1 MKLNSFLTIRNKMN
15 KLIYFFSVGLV
26 ALMLNSCTT
35 KKSADMIVHNGIVYT
50 VDTLFA
56 VAEAFAIKDGKF
68 LEIGSD
74 QNILNNYEAKNVID
88 AGGKAI
94 YPGFYDAHAHFF
106 GLGNVLDEASLFGAT
121 SFEEIV
127 DRLKAFRKENPDRQW
142 LIGRGWDQNL
152 WPNKAF
158 PNKEQLDKAFPD
170 VPVYLVRVDGHA
182 AVVNSKAFEIAG
194 IKTAREVEG
203 GLMHEEGGK
212 LTGVLIDNAMDLI
225 GNSLPESSEEDW
237 KRMLIK
243 AQDSCLSVGL
253 TTIVDAGLGRKQID
267 FLKKL
272 YGEGVLKIRDYAM
285 VALSPENLDHYLKEG
300 IYKSDKLTVRS
311 FKVMGDGALGSRGA
325 CLLENYSDANT
336 KGFLLNSPE
345 TLDASIG
352 RIAESAFQA
361 NTHAIGDSAN
371 RIVLDTY
378 GKYLKG
384 NNDRRWRIEHAQV
397 INPSDFYKFAKFS
410 IIPSVQPTHAT
421 SDMYWA
427 EARLG
432 PERIK
437 GAYAYKK
444 LLDESGILA
453 LGSDFPVEHFNPLYG
468 FHAAVARVDAKGYPK
483 GGFNP
488 ENAISRI
495 DALRGMT
502 IWAAFASF
510 EEDTRGSIEKGKA
523 ADFVILNDD
532 IMKADNDKLRDI
544 KVLRTVI
551 DGESVFENNI
561 SD

>member
-1 MKLNSFLTIRNKMN
+1 MN
-15 KLIYFFSVGLV
+15 KLMYYFFSMSFVIFILS
-26 ALMLNSCTT
+26 ACST
-35 KKSADMIVHNGIVYT
+35 KKPADMIVHNGVVYT
-50 VDTLFA
+50 VDSTFT

-68 LEIGSD
+68 LAIGMNED
-74 QNILNNYEAKNVID
+74 ILKDYDADDIID
-88 AGGKAI
+88 AKGKAI

-121 SFEEIV
+121 SFEEIIK
-127 DRLKAFRKENPDRQW
+127 RLEAFRKENPDREW

-158 PNKEQLDKAFPD
+158 PNREALDKAFPD

-182 AVVNSKAFEIAG
+182 AIVNSKAFEIAG
-194 IKTAREVEG
+194 ITGAQEVEG
-203 GLMHEEGGK
+203 GFMHVEGGK
-212 LTGVLIDNAMDLI
+212 LSGVLIDNAMDLV
-225 GNSLPESSEEDW
+225 GKSLPASSEEDW

-243 AQDSCLSVGL
+243 AQDSCLAVGL
-253 TTIVDAGLGRKQID
+253 TTIVDAGLGRNQIEL
-267 FLKKL
+267 LKKL
-272 YGEGVLKIRDYAM
+272 YDEGVLKIRDYAM
-285 VALSPENLDHYLKEG
+285 VALNPENLDYYLKEG

-311 FKVMGDGALGSRGA
+311 FKIMGDGALGSRGA

-336 KGFLLNSPE
+336 KGFLLNSPSA
-345 TLDASIG
+345 LDASIA
-352 RIAESAFQA
+352 RIAESDFQA

-384 NNDRRWRIEHAQV
+384 KNDRRWRVEHAQI
-397 INPSDFYKFAKFS
+397 INPSDFYKFSKFS

-427 EARLG
+427 KDRLG
-432 PERIK
+432 TERMK
-437 GAYAYKK
+437 GAYAYAD
-444 LLDESGILA
+444 LLKEYGMLA

-468 FHAAVARVDAKGYPK
+468 FHAAVARVDAKGYPE

-502 IWAAFASF
+502 IWAAFANF
-510 EEDTRGSIEKGKA
+510 EEGTHGSIEKGKA

-532 IMKADNDKLRDI
+532 IMKADNDQLRDV

-551 DGESVFENNI
+551 GGESVFENI
-561 SD
+561 FLIED

>member
-1 MKLNSFLTIRNKMN
+1 MN
-15 KLIYFFSVGLV
+15 KLMYSFFSI
-26 ALMLNSCTT
+26 ALTAIMFTACST
-35 KKSADMIVHNGIVYT
+35 KQSVDMIVHNGIIYT
-50 VDTLFA
+50 VDSMFT

-68 LEIGSD
+68 IEIGSNKD
-74 QNILNNYEAKNVID
+74 ILNKYDAGDVID
-88 AGGKAI
+88 ARGKAI

-127 DRLKAFRKENPDRQW
+127 EILKAFRQENPDRKW

-182 AVVNSKAFEIAG
+182 AIVNSKAFEIAG
-194 IKTAREVEG
+194 IVKAQQVEG
-203 GLMHEEGGK
+203 GLMHEEGGE

-237 KRMLIK
+237 KRMLVK
-243 AQDSCLSVGL
+243 AQDSCLAVGL

-267 FLKKL
+267 LLKKL
-272 YGEGVLKIRDYAM
+272 YDEGVLKIRDYVM

-311 FKVMGDGALGSRGA
+311 FKIMGDGALGSRGA
-325 CLLENYSDANT
+325 CLLQNYSDANT

-345 TLDASIG
+345 ALDASIS
-352 RIAESAFQA
+352 RIAASDFQA

-384 NNDRRWRIEHAQV
+384 KNDRRWRVEHAQ
-397 INPSDFYKFAKFS
+397 IIDPSDFYKFSKFS

-427 EARLG
+427 QDRLG
-432 PERIK
+432 TERMK
-437 GAYAYKK
+437 GAYAYRD
-444 LLDESGILA
+444 LLKEYGMLA

-468 FHAAVARVDAKGYPK
+468 FHAAVARVDAKGYPE

-510 EEDTRGSIEKGKA
+510 EEATHGSIEKGKA

-532 IMKADNDKLRDI
+532 IMKADNDKLRGI

-551 DGESVFENNI
+551 GGESVFLNNI

>member
-1 MKLNSFLTIRNKMN
+1 MKRLMYS
-15 KLIYFFSVGLV
+15 FFSITLL
-26 ALMLNSCTT
+26 AFMFNACST
-35 KKSADMIVHNGIVYT
+35 KKSADMIVYNGIVYT
-50 VDTLFA
+50 VDSTFT

-68 LEIGSD
+68 LAVGTD
-74 QNILNNYEAKNVID
+74 QDILNNYDAKDIID
-88 AGGKAI
+88 ARGKAI

-106 GLGNVLDEASLFGAT
+106 GLANVLDEASLFGAN

-127 DRLKAFRKENPDRQW
+127 EILKAFRQENPDREW

-158 PNKEQLDKAFPD
+158 PNKEQLDEAFPD

-182 AVVNSKAFEIAG
+182 AIVNSKAFEIAG
-194 IKTAREVEG
+194 ISAAQEVEG
-203 GLMHEEGGK
+203 GLMHEEGGR

-225 GNSLPESSEEDW
+225 GNNLPESSEDDW
-237 KRMLIK
+237 RRMLLK
-243 AQDSCLSVGL
+243 AQDSCLAVGL
-253 TTIVDAGLGRKQID
+253 TTIVDAGLGRKQIEL
-267 FLKKL
+267 LKKL

-325 CLLENYSDANT
+325 CLLQNYSDSNT

-345 TLDASIG
+345 AFDASIA
-352 RIAESAFQA
+352 RIAESDFQA

-384 NNDRRWRIEHAQV
+384 ENNRRWRVEHAQI
-397 INPSDFYKFAKFS
+397 INPSDFHKFSKFS

-427 EARLG
+427 EDRLG
-432 PERIK
+432 ADRMK
-437 GAYAYKK
+437 GAYAYAD
-444 LLDESGILA
+444 LLKEYGMLA

-468 FHAAVARVDAKGYPK
+468 FHAAVARVDAKGYPE

-510 EEDTRGSIEKGKA
+510 EEDTHGSIENGKA

-532 IMKADNDKLRDI
+532 IMKADNNKLREI

-551 DGESVFENNI
+551 GGESVFKSNFSN
-561 SD
+561 

>member
-1 MKLNSFLTIRNKMN
+1 MN
-15 KLIYFFSVGLV
+15 KLMYYFLSTSLV
-26 ALMLNSCTT
+26 ALILSACST
-35 KKSADMIVHNGIVYT
+35 KEPADMIVHNGIVYT
-50 VDTLFA
+50 VDSTFT

-68 LEIGSD
+68 VAIGTAED
-74 QNILNNYEAKNVID
+74 ILKNYDADDIID

-121 SFEEIV
+121 SFEEIIE
-127 DRLKAFRKENPDRQW
+127 RLKAFRQENPDREW

-158 PNKEQLDKAFPD
+158 PNKETLDKAFPD

-182 AVVNSKAFEIAG
+182 AIVNSKAFEIAG
-194 IKTAREVEG
+194 IKQAQQVEG
-203 GLMHEEGGK
+203 GLMHVEGGK

-225 GNSLPESSEEDW
+225 GNRLPVSSEEDW
-237 KRMLIK
+237 KRMLVK

-253 TTIVDAGLGRKQID
+253 TTIVDAGLGRNQIEL
-267 FLKKL
+267 LKKL
-272 YGEGVLKIRDYAM
+272 YDEGVLKIRDYAM
-285 VALSPENLDHYLKEG
+285 VALSPENLDHYLKAG

-311 FKVMGDGALGSRGA
+311 FKIMGDGALGSRGA

-345 TLDASIG
+345 VLDASIA
-352 RIAESAFQA
+352 RIAESDFQA

-384 NNDRRWRIEHAQV
+384 KNDRRWRIEHAQV
-397 INPSDFYKFAKFS
+397 INPSDFYKFDKFS

-427 EARLG
+427 EDRLG
-432 PERIK
+432 AERMK
-437 GAYAYKK
+437 GAYAYAD
-444 LLDESGILA
+444 LLKVSGMLA

-488 ENAISRI
+488 ENEISRI

-502 IWAAFASF
+502 IWAAFANF
-510 EEDTRGSIEKGKA
+510 EENTRGSIEKGKA

-532 IMKADNDKLRDI
+532 IMKADNDELRDI

-561 SD
+561 SN